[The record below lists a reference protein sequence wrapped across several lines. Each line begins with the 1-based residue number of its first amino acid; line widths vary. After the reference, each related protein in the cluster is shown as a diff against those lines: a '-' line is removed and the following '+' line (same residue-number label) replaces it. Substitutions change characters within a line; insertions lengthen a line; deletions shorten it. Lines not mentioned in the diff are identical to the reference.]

1 MCNCA
6 TSTKRRLEPC
16 DNDDK
21 QSETL
26 IAWSLPHTADR
37 HNNWSGVYGRSV
49 LTGRTESCDWL
60 AVGSDWTDGEL

>member
-37 HNNWSGVYGRSV
+37 HNNWSGVYGRSA
-49 LTGRTESCDWL
+49 L
-60 AVGSDWTDGEL
+60 DWTDGEL